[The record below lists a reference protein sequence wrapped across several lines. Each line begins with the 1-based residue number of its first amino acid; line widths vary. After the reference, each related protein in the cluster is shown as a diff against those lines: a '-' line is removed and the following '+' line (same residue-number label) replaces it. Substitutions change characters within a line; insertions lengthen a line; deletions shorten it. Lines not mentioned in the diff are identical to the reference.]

1 MTICISA
8 ICTENNE
15 ENVVFAVDHM
25 ITTGIGQF
33 EHDICKYKLLTD
45 NTVGM
50 LAGNALL
57 MDYFLEDDYSD
68 KSYSEVQSIIE
79 EKFKQKK
86 VGINSKR
93 SFGCI

>member
-15 ENVVFAVDHM
+15 ENVAFAVDHM

-57 MDYFLEDDYSD
+57 MDYFLEYDYSN
-68 KSYSEVQSIIE
+68 KSYSEIQSILG
-79 EKFKQKK
+79 EKFKQKRLET
-86 VGINSKR
+86 I
-93 SFGCI
+93 